1 MTRITRM
8 DTSTPEQWAEADA
21 ASAEFDAGVA
31 DRILLLLA
39 MQAGVDDG
47 FAVDQLTHG
56 LQTATRAE
64 RAGADDEVV
73 VAALLHD
80 LGKFAGDD
88 CHDAVA
94 GEILRPYVRTDVY
107 NVVRYH
113 QDFTAR
119 HMAHVFGGDPERRA
133 RWRDEAWFALAER
146 FVDDWDQVSFDPRY
160 DTEPLEHFLPLVR
173 RVFAVT

>member
-8 DTSTPEQWAEADA
+8 DASTAEQWAEADA

-31 DRILLLLA
+31 DRILFLIA

-73 VAALLHD
+73 VAALVHD

-107 NVVRYH
+107 NVVRRH

-119 HMAHVFGGDPERRA
+119 HMAHVFDIDPERRA
-133 RWRDEAWFALAER
+133 RWRHEPWFALAEQ
-146 FVDDWDQVSFDPRY
+146 FVDEWDQLSFDPEY
-160 DTEPLEHFLPLVR
+160 DTEPLDHFIPLLR
-173 RVFAVT
+173 QTFSPT